1 MPDRSLPRRG
11 RIRVPG
17 TRAPDFAEACR
28 RQTALAAAADRA
40 DAGLMR
46 FVDAALEDLRSWE

>member
-1 MPDRSLPRRG
+1 MPDRSLPRWG
-11 RIRVPG
+11 LNP
-17 TRAPDFAEACR
+17 RAPGFAEACR

-46 FVDAALEDLRSWE
+46 FVDAALEDLGSWE